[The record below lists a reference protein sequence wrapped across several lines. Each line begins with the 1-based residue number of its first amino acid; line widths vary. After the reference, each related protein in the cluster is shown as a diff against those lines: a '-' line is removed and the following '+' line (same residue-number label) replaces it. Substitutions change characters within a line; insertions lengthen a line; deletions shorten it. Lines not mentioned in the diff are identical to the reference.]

1 MAVTPVGMRRS
12 APQTPVGNGVQ
23 GDASLKT
30 IVNPNISNVNFGRI
44 ADQANQTYDP
54 EMAKYYA
61 AVDLARQKF
70 SGNEEANEKMFRKE
84 IDRIY
89 KDELQGTLNP
99 DTDIRGNNVMS
110 QAIRGLNEGYDDL
123 LSIAGNAI
131 DKPWDVIAGGIA
143 DATGQHKAADK
154 LRNLMDGR
162 DVGTALDIGADIALM
177 ANPMTMPIGVAKA
190 LIQQSDN
197 IDEAIKGRDNVTLE
211 DLTGAQR
218 AARGGEAALN
228 TALATLPGVG
238 KSGKVLKAAKADEVA
253 KSVDDAKELVK
264 PLEKAVDTAKTN
276 AKDSKDAYMSEL
288 LDDQAKHQTKINR
301 LMGRPISGENIK
313 DTEKML
319 DETNSKIGSLKNGEI
334 VGDSDVAKIAQ
345 SDDTAYSD
353 ATRILK
359 DQNDL
364 VKKLENRAEQPYIMR
379 ALSVANDQSHAM
391 RNAVKNIPEVRKE
404 ITKAQKN
411 LPAEFNVE
419 GLDDISRLPRTRFG
433 MRKLMNEEG
442 GYKRFGIDDETAKK
456 MTDGEKRQFAD
467 QTAALI
473 REQIGR
479 TPTIGALR
487 NAMNQIGDAT
497 RAENFSE
504 NLLKETQKDLLK
516 KLADDKKIKGTPTE
530 KLKNL
535 RNMVASSLSGVGALG
550 VQGGLAGMSTGDYD
564 NFQQGVLA
572 TFNDLEQHPWK
583 FLPGLFPIGA
593 KRASMRMTPGLKGN
607 LGSSIPFNAARGA
620 ALGNYITSQTEPDT
634 SKATNEEEILKRLA
648 ALKAGE

>member
-1 MAVTPVGMRRS
+1 MASGLKENR
-12 APQTPVGNGVQ
+12 APQGNGVQ

-30 IVNPNISNVNFGRI
+30 IVNPNISGVNFGKI

-61 AVDLARQKF
+61 AVDLARQEF
-70 SGNEEANEKMFRKE
+70 SGNEEVNEKMFRKE

-89 KDELQGTLNP
+89 KDKLQGTLNP

-211 DLTGAQR
+211 DLTGTQR

-228 TALATLPGVG
+228 TALAALPGVG
-238 KSGKVLKAAKADEVA
+238 KAGKVLKAAKADEVA
-253 KSVDDAKELVK
+253 TSLKGAKE
-264 PLEKAVDTAKTN
+264 TAKTLGEKASKASDDVTK
-276 AKDSKDAYMSEL
+276 AKAEYESNLADLAKQQEEAASKVKSEAIQRMAGRDAKFLNEAK
-288 LDDQAKHQTKINR
+288 QAKVDVDNSIDALAMDDAAILGNEMASAREIAEAAEKARTNANEIDKLANSSY
-301 LMGRPISGENIK
+301 PIR
-313 DTEKML
+313 
-319 DETNSKIGSLKNGEI
+319 
-334 VGDSDVAKIAQ
+334 VAKIA
-345 SDDTAYSD
+345 
-353 ATRILK
+353 
-359 DQNDL
+359 
-364 VKKLENRAEQPYIMR
+364 
-379 ALSVANDQSHAM
+379 NDQSRAM
-391 RNAVKNIPEVRKE
+391 RDAIKNIPARRRELAEVEEKLPGLHNFNPDGLDP
-404 ITKAQKN
+404 ITK
-411 LPAEFNVE
+411 
-419 GLDDISRLPRTRFG
+419 LPRTRRG
-433 MRKLMNEEG
+433 MRKLMNEDE
-442 GYKRFGIDDETAKK
+442 GYKRFGISDKAIKDMSASR
-456 MTDGEKRQFAD
+456 KRQLAD
-467 QTAALI
+467 QTAAAV
-473 REQIGR
+473 RQKYGR
-479 TPTIGALR
+479 TPLTGALKD
-487 NAMNQIGDAT
+487 AMNQIGDAT
-497 RAENFSE
+497 KAENFSNGLYE
-504 NLLKETQKDLLK
+504 EEFAKMLDKLKANE
-516 KLADDKKIKGTPTE
+516 KIKGTPTE

-564 NFQQGVLA
+564 NFQQGVMA
-572 TFNDLEQHPWK
+572 TFNDIEQHPWK

-593 KRASMRMTPGLKGN
+593 KRASMRMTPGLKGD